1 MSRRSEKILLIIY
14 ALLFCFVCLNQ
25 MDSWKTSKKLDKIE
39 QVIENK
45 HTLKSD
51 TVLID
56 GNRYI
61 DGNIV
66 NP

>member
-1 MSRRSEKILLIIY
+1 
-14 ALLFCFVCLNQ
+14 